1 MTRPLAKTEGGIAA
15 ARDAGL
21 SFGDAL
27 TMGYGSQA
35 LGAQDAVK
43 EANANLGILA
53 PLVQGGGYVAGPGKV
68 LGPLARGAVGL
79 TGLGTEAGAGLA
91 ARLGASAAGGGL
103 EGGAAGGLG
112 AGGHGGD
119 VAQGA
124 LTGGLEGAAI
134 GGLFGGSGPAPKAPE
149 VGEANPITPGS
160 LYAKKTAAYAPL
172 DSTYF
177 DSPTYNAALTQGHSV
192 IRNLRDPQGQGANL
206 GIPKDVSDIVN
217 NLSQEPVVTGRVIQ
231 EASRDLRA
239 TGDWTGHRYADAL
252 DKALNTAQPMSVNG
266 QPTGQI
272 GAAGAAQKAGDDLW
286 GRIKD
291 LNRLSQEGPT
301 GAPGPTPG
309 AIQATKSNWAQGTP
323 EYDALTALQGA
334 VKPGFNWSHLR
345 HAVAPLAFEGAALG
359 EHYMDPDDQYPWLRA
374 GLHGLAAGSMFTAL
388 PAIAAARPG
397 PAINAARYT
406 LGTGQP
412 MTTPT
417 GRLGNSL
424 LQLMLGRAAGGS

>member
-217 NLSQEPVVTGRVIQ
+217 NLS
-231 EASRDLRA
+231 ARA
-239 TGDWTGHRYADAL
+239 GCDR
-252 DKALNTAQPMSVNG
+252 
-266 QPTGQI
+266 
-272 GAAGAAQKAGDDLW
+272 
-286 GRIKD
+286 
-291 LNRLSQEGPT
+291 
-301 GAPGPTPG
+301 PGYSG
-309 AIQATKSNWAQGTP
+309 G
-323 EYDALTALQGA
+323 E
-334 VKPGFNWSHLR
+334 PGFARHGRLDRASLRRRARQGPQHRAADERQWSANGPNR
-345 HAVAPLAFEGAALG
+345 RGRRGAEGGRRSLG
-359 EHYMDPDDQYPWLRA
+359 PDQRPQ
-374 GLHGLAAGSMFTAL
+374 
-388 PAIAAARPG
+388 PAIAGRAHRGPG
-397 PAINAARYT
+397 PDAGRHPGDQEQ
-406 LGTGQP
+406 LGS
-412 MTTPT
+412 
-417 GRLGNSL
+417 RH
-424 LQLMLGRAAGGS
+424 AGI